1 LTPDNNHYV
10 ALVGLEKAG
19 LISKH
24 PLSTTSHP
32 IYVADRV
39 LVKRSYVKELRI
51 LFGAGFDVLDAKAK
65 EVLGVLY
72 RHNRYCRMK
81 PVSAKQASFALWH
94 EMGGRQGDIKE
105 FDTFYR
111 RIRNIFNKL
120 EKADYV
126 RKVEGTRGY
135 VLRDDHDQ
143 THVI

>member
-1 LTPDNNHYV
+1 MAVNIWLEEAETSITRV
-10 ALVGLEKAG
+10 ARGTGSSDVRWTAARPPE
-19 LISKH
+19 
-24 PLSTTSHP
+24 
-32 IYVADRV
+32 
-39 LVKRSYVKELRI
+39 
-51 LFGAGFDVLDAKAK
+51 GAAEGFDVLDAKAK

-94 EMGGRQGDIKE
+94 EMGGLQGDIKE